1 MSVRTIISYDGT
13 ANDRDALALGRAL
26 GDRGASLVLAY
37 VRHTAET
44 GDAREL
50 LAQDDAARLL
60 EDGARWLNAPD
71 TPRHVVLSGSTAQG
85 LRDLAEREGAE
96 IVVFGSDAHT
106 APGHVAAGTS
116 AQRLLHGAPVAV
128 AIAPARLRDREVL
141 NLERVAIV
149 GGDSDPVAR
158 DTAQALAGVGAEN
171 LATPAADP
179 LDLLVLGSRPGTVDG
194 TVGLSAASDY
204 LLETARSPVLV
215 LRRGVPITFDRM
227 LAAAS

>member
-1 MSVRTIISYDGT
+1 MSIKTIVSYDGT

-26 GDRGASLVLAY
+26 RDRGASLVLAY
-37 VRHTAET
+37 VRHTAQS

-50 LAQDDAARLL
+50 LAQEEAARLL
-60 EDGARWLNAPD
+60 EDGARWLDAPD
-71 TPRHVVLSGSTAQG
+71 TPRHVVLSRSTAQG

-106 APGHVAAGTS
+106 APGHVAPGTS
-116 AQRLLHGAPVAV
+116 AQRLLRGAPVAV
-128 AIAPARLRDREVL
+128 AIAPARLRDRE
-141 NLERVAIV
+141 RVDLGRIAIA

-158 DTAQALAGVGAEN
+158 DTAAVLGGVDAEN

-179 LDLLVLGSRPGTVDG
+179 IDLLVLGSGPGAVDG
-194 TVGLSAASDY
+194 DVGLSAASDY

-215 LRRGVPITFDRM
+215 LRRGVAVTFDRM
-227 LAAAS
+227 LAATS